1 MRRIQYQQQGF
12 TLIETILVLI
22 IALLLASLGL
32 PAFGDL
38 MARHRLNAA
47 TVQVMSDLMLARRRA
62 LSQQHSVQ
70 VLFSRPQR
78 QSHLIEHQ
86 SYRIWDD
93 LNNDNNSDN
102 KTNRGEITD
111 RDVTSFGVQ
120 IKSNNDPRFY
130 PSGSVTNLPSIQLRH
145 PALPRHNA
153 RCITL
158 SITGRIKQKQCIY
171 KASHLNQYW
180 SMTI

>member
-1 MRRIQYQQQGF
+1 MRRIQYHQQGF
-12 TLIETILVLI
+12 TLIEMILVLI

-47 TVQVMSDLMLARRRA
+47 TAQVMSDLMLARRRA

-70 VLFSRPQR
+70 ILFSRNKR
-78 QSHLIEHQ
+78 Q

-93 LNNDNNSDN
+93 LNNDNNRDN
-102 KTNRGEITD
+102 KTNGGEIKN
-111 RDVTSFGVQ
+111 RDMTSFGVK
-120 IKSNNDPRFY
+120 ITSNNDPRFD

-145 PALPRHNA
+145 LALLKHNT
-153 RCITL
+153 RCITI
-158 SITGRIKQKQCIY
+158 SITGRIKQKRCTY
-171 KASHLNQYW
+171 KTSYLNQYW
-180 SMTI
+180 STTI